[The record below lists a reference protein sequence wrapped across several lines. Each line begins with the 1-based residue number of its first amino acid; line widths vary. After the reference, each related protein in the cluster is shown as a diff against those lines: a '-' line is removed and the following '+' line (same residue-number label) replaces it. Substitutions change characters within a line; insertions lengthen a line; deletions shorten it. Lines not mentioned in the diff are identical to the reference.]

1 VSDEPFIAVWGL
13 PAGPAFVQDLGRR
26 GYLAHAVPV
35 GGALIP
41 ELLVA
46 ANLAVGN
53 APDAPGLELYGGL
66 EASVYSLE
74 PVMASL
80 DGAPVAQRREGATT
94 TWISIARPKRHR
106 AQYLALTG
114 GVDNGEMLGGR
125 GALAGT
131 SFGAPV
137 RVKGL
142 YLLGSF
148 KSTVRAPRVE
158 AHDDLTTRPI
168 RVIEGP
174 DLHTH
179 FAPGA
184 FELLLRS
191 PWTVDVRSDRAGFRL
206 AGPALPRT
214 RAPEHPQP
222 MVPGAIEVARDG
234 APVVLG
240 PDGPTTGGYPLVGV
254 VVRSDLGALFARRP
268 GAAVRFTG
276 TTAAAARR
284 P

>member
-1 VSDEPFIAVWGL
+1 MSDEPFIAVYGL
-13 PAGPAFVQDLGRR
+13 PAGPAFVQDLGRP

-35 GGALIP
+35 GGALVP
-41 ELLVA
+41 ELLIA

-66 EASVYSLE
+66 EASVYSLTPLE
-74 PVMASL
+74 ISL
-80 DGAPVAQRREGATT
+80 DGASVSQRRDSETM

-106 AQYLALTG
+106 AQYLALAG
-114 GVDNGEMLGGR
+114 GIDVWPVLGGR

-131 SFGAPV
+131 SLGGPV
-137 RVKGL
+137 RVKDMYALCPFERASG
-142 YLLGSF
+142 
-148 KSTVRAPRVE
+148 APRVE

-184 FELLLRS
+184 FELLLRW

-240 PDGPTTGGYPLVGV
+240 PDGPTTGGYPLAAV

-268 GAAVRFTG
+268 GAAVRFTS

-284 P
+284 R